1 MLFKKT
7 EAGMLRLTE
16 KDLDDFADYMKS
28 GEMEQDFR
36 DGCEHDRLFL
46 LSLLEK
52 FMDVAD
58 LADETATKL
67 IFRGNLAE
75 RAFSFSGQKKFY
87 FPETPFFAVIS
98 LI

>member
-1 MLFKKT
+1 
-7 EAGMLRLTE
+7 MLRLTE

-36 DGCEHDRLFL
+36 DGCKHDRLFL

-67 IFRGNLAE
+67 IFRGNLAALAGARPE
-75 RAFSFSGQKKFY
+75 KKD
-87 FPETPFFAVIS
+87 
-98 LI
+98 

>member
-1 MLFKKT
+1 MTLPFLSVPASDTMPFKNT
-7 EAGMLRLTE
+7 EADMLRLTE

-52 FMDVAD
+52 FIDVAD

-67 IFRGNLAE
+67 IFRGNLAALAGARPE
-75 RAFSFSGQKKFY
+75 KKD
-87 FPETPFFAVIS
+87 
-98 LI
+98 

>member
-1 MLFKKT
+1 
-7 EAGMLRLTE
+7 
-16 KDLDDFADYMKS
+16 
-28 GEMEQDFR
+28 MEQDFR

-67 IFRGNLAE
+67 IFRGNLAALAGARPE
-75 RAFSFSGQKKFY
+75 KKD
-87 FPETPFFAVIS
+87 
-98 LI
+98 